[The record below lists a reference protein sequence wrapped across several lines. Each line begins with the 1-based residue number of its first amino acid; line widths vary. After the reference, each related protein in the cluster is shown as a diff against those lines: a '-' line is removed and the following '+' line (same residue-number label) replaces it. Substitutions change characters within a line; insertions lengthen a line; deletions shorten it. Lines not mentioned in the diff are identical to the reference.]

1 MLERRIGIVLK
12 STLVLCLFDI
22 ACASLVIIKGGRT
35 SESITTWAVEKWAS
49 NQPPPE
55 VYELTSQSVMDG
67 CTEKQL
73 CFISFLPHILDSGAS
88 GRNDY
93 IATATAVGK
102 HCHVPCYYIAN

>member
-1 MLERRIGIVLK
+1 MI
-12 STLVLCLFDI
+12 
-22 ACASLVIIKGGRT
+22 
-35 SESITTWAVEKWAS
+35 WAVEKWTS

-55 VYELTSQSVMDG
+55 VFELTSQSVMDV
-67 CTEKQL
+67 CTNKQL

-102 HCHVPCYYIAN
+102 YHIIYRMARGLKFFVNLSKLRCNHKLIRQKFGATQ